1 VNHYGTNALRHW
13 RAYLPASYGRLE
25 DPMRFFTDLGEQSDA
40 EIEDR
45 YLDYAGPD
53 LPGKSAEDKQER
65 LTQAMNRAAE
75 EVFAELVTPS
85 PASQGE
91 PDPETPLGAR
101 FPPRPSAQRAQLY
114 MVSRNGLTEAAGLA
128 GDRG

>member
-1 VNHYGTNALRHW
+1 MNYYGEQALRHW
-13 RAYLPASYGRLE
+13 RAYLPASYGRVD
-25 DPMRFFTDLGEQSDA
+25 DPVRFFTELGEQAGA

-53 LPGKSAEDKQER
+53 LPGESAEDKQAR
-65 LTQAMNRAAE
+65 LTQAMNRATE

-91 PDPETPLGAR
+91 PDPDEDV
-101 FPPRPSAQRAQLY
+101 PP
-114 MVSRNGLTEAAGLA
+114 VS
-128 GDRG
+128 